1 MRKLPLVMLAMSL
14 VIVAAAA
21 GLYLAKPPGTIESN
35 VVNMH
40 DEPRHPVSDEQHEDA
55 AHRRGNQAPG
65 FELADSA
72 GRKWSLHSILKQ
84 TPAVVV
90 MTKDGCPCSIE
101 SQPHFNAISKALDG
115 KVQFVGILDSDQP
128 TATLYKSSLS
138 VPYPILSETTG
149 QTFADYKA
157 KQSVYVYLVR
167 KDGSI
172 AKVWP
177 GYNAAML
184 AELYQ
189 LAATEA
195 QASGPELAFKDAPTE
210 MTSGCYFESPSK
222 NLREGEKAS
231 Q

>member
-1 MRKLPLVMLAMSL
+1 MSKLPLVVLALSL
-14 VIVAAAA
+14 VIVAAAV
-21 GLYLAKPPGTIESN
+21 GLYLAKSPGTIDSN
-35 VVNMH
+35 VVNMQ
-40 DEPRHPVSDEQHEDA
+40 DQPRHPVSDEQHEDA
-55 AHRRGNQAPG
+55 SHRRGNQAPL
-65 FELADSA
+65 FDLPDST
-72 GRKWSLHSILKQ
+72 GKKWSLSAILKE

-101 SQPHFNAISKALDG
+101 SQPHFNAISDALEG
-115 KVQFVGILDSDQP
+115 KVQFVGILDSDLP
-128 TATLYKSSLS
+128 TATLYKSGFK

-157 KQSVYVYLVR
+157 KQSVYVYLIR

-184 AELYQ
+184 ADLYQ
-189 LAATEA
+189 LAAAEA
-195 QASGPELAFKDAPTE
+195 QTSGPALAFTDAPAE

-222 NLREGEKAS
+222 NLREGEKAT